1 MEESDN
7 GTFQE
12 SSMRNLISHAT
23 EKGGEVSEK
32 INFVYSKETGT
43 GIFATA
49 AIAAREVI
57 LSVPFSQCIST
68 ESVMATCLSEI
79 ITIRPGLMNYPDEV
93 IAMGLMYAATH
104 KDHTDCPWIQHINV
118 IPRTYDTPLYWSES
132 ELDEIKGSNVFHL
145 TNLMKKQI
153 QADWDALHKP
163 LTAEYPDMLG
173 KATIELY
180 QWALSTVYS
189 RAVGIYRN
197 GVYTRCIP
205 PIVDMANH
213 NPDAGSEAAETLSYN
228 EEKDMISFINTS
240 SKLPGEECFAVY
252 GNYPNGKLLYTYGF
266 VIQSNP
272 HKAIDLWTRV
282 TASLGHAKEKQ
293 DILNSHELTRET
305 TYDFV
310 GTLRPGYI
318 SPALLATIRI
328 VQADEPELE
337 CSEAA
342 FRGEMLSVRNEKA
355 SYVSLRNL
363 LLNGMKVETAKVS
376 ISLVFLFF
384 SFQFSRCY
392 FRVYFLVYDQIPHL
406 TTQLSFST
414 FTL

>member
-1 MEESDN
+1 MSANLSNHKFAKMAEQLNNESFDQSHIR
-7 GTFQE
+7 T
-12 SSMRNLISHAT
+12 LILNAT
-23 EKGGEVSEK
+23 GRGGEVSES
-32 INFVYSKETGT
+32 INFIYSKETGT

-57 LSVPFSQCIST
+57 VSVPFSQCIST
-68 ESVMATCLSEI
+68 ESVMTTCLSEI

-104 KDHTDCPWIQHINV
+104 EDQDDCPWIQHIKTM
-118 IPRTYDTPLYWSES
+118 PKTYDTPLYWSEA
-132 ELDEIKGSNVFHL
+132 ELNEIKGTNVFHL

-153 QADWDALHKP
+153 NADWDALHKP
-163 LTAEYPDMLG
+163 LILEYPDMLG
-173 KATIELY
+173 HATIELY

-197 GVYTRCIP
+197 GIYTRCIP

-213 NPDAGSEAAETLSYN
+213 NPDAGSEAAETLSYS
-228 EEKDMISFINTS
+228 EEKDTISFINTS
-240 SKLPGEECFAVY
+240 SKVAGEECFAVY

-266 VIQSNP
+266 VIQNNP

-282 TASLGHAKEKQ
+282 TAAVKNAQEKQ
-293 DILNSHELTRET
+293 SILNLHELTKEP

-328 VQADEPELE
+328 IQAEESELD

-355 SYVSLRNL
+355 SYISLRNL
-363 LLNGMKVETAKVS
+363 LLNGMRVETAKVS
-376 ISLVFLFF
+376 TLIV
-384 SFQFSRCY
+384 C
-392 FRVYFLVYDQIPHL
+392 V
-406 TTQLSFST
+406 T
-414 FTL
+414 F

>member
-1 MEESDN
+1 MEELN
-7 GTFQE
+7 NENFLE
-12 SSMRNLISHAT
+12 SHMRNLVSHAT

-32 INFVYSKETGT
+32 INFIYNKETGT

-49 AIAAREVI
+49 AIAAREVL

-104 KDHTDCPWIQHINV
+104 KDQPDCPWIQHLNV
-118 IPRTYDTPLYWSES
+118 IPKTYDTPLYWSES
-132 ELDEIKGSNVFHL
+132 ELDEIKGTNVFHL

-153 QADWDALHKP
+153 NSDWDALHKP
-163 LTAEYPDMLG
+163 LTVEYPEMLG

-205 PIVDMANH
+205 PIIDMANH
-213 NPDAGSEAAETLSYN
+213 NPDAGSEAAETLSYDV
-228 EEKDMISFINTS
+228 EKDTISFINTS
-240 SKLPGEECFAVY
+240 PKLTGEECFAVY

-282 TASLGHAKEKQ
+282 TATLGHAKEKQ

-310 GTLRPGYI
+310 GTLRSGYI

-363 LLNGMKVETAKVS
+363 LLNGMRVETAKVS
-376 ISLVFLFF
+376 LSLILLLYILKFSCCHFRDFFLLSNKIS
-384 SFQFSRCY
+384 
-392 FRVYFLVYDQIPHL
+392 HL
-406 TTQLSFST
+406 EHHC
-414 FTL
+414 